1 MRWMNKLLLV
11 FIISLLGISCEA
23 QKTETNKLQAYVDE
37 FALDSCFQSAG
48 LGIVI
53 SNVKT
58 GENLASNQAHLA
70 LTPAS
75 TQKLI
80 TTATALE
87 ILGSDYQ
94 FKTQIET
101 DGELLDN
108 GILTRNLIVKGFG
121 DPTLGSKYFAKNKSG
136 EFLIAEKIKAL
147 GIIKIQGKIIA
158 DDSYIDPKIPS
169 TWIWEDIA
177 NYYGAIPN
185 GLSFH
190 DNMYT
195 LLFSSRKAGSTTQLV
210 KTEPQNTGLVFD
222 NQVVSSS
229 INRDLAYIFGG
240 NTSNKRRIEG
250 SIPQNRAQFK
260 VKGALLHPKNSLI
273 ESLTASFQQSGIKIE
288 NRIFLT
294 QKKNLL
300 FSLSSPKLKEIVKLT
315 NQKSI
320 NLFADHILFEIGN
333 NEFGKASWKNG
344 IEAVN
349 NFWDR
354 KGLATKYISLYDGS
368 GLSHFNSVS
377 ANFFDQVL
385 RVMYHSK
392 YADEFISSL
401 PVTGISGTLK
411 SFGKNSNLRG
421 NWKAKTGSM
430 TGVRTYCGYL
440 QTKSGKEYAVTILIN
455 NYTCSSSAVNNKLLA
470 LLNQLYNS

>member
-1 MRWMNKLLLV
+1 MNKLLLV

-37 FALDSCFQSAG
+37 FALDDCFQSAG

-58 GENLASNQAHLA
+58 DEILASNQAYLA

-75 TQKLI
+75 AQKLI

-87 ILGSDYQ
+87 ILGCNYQ

-101 DGELLDN
+101 DGKLLAN
-108 GILTRNLIVKGFG
+108 GTLTGNLIVKGFG
-121 DPTLGSKYFAKNKSG
+121 DPTLGSKYFTKNKSV
-136 EFLIAEKIKAL
+136 ELLIAEKIKAL
-147 GIIKIQGKIIA
+147 GINKIQGKIRA
-158 DDSYIDPKIPS
+158 DDSYISSQIPS

-195 LLFSSRKAGSTTQLV
+195 LFFSSGKAGSTTQLI
-210 KTEPQNTGLVFD
+210 KTEPQNTGLIFD
-222 NQVVSSS
+222 NQVISSTV
-229 INRDLAYIFGG
+229 NRDLAYIFGG

-260 VKGALLHPKNSLI
+260 VKGALLRPKI
-273 ESLTASFQQSGIKIE
+273 SLTETLNKSFRKAGIEIE
-288 NRIFLT
+288 NKVIPAKER
-294 QKKNLL
+294 KLL
-300 FSLSSPKLKEIVKLT
+300 ISLNSPKLKEIIKLT

-333 NEFGKASWKNG
+333 NEFGEASWKNG
-344 IEAVN
+344 IKAVT
-349 NFWDR
+349 NFWDQ

-377 ANFFDQVL
+377 ANFFDQIL
-385 RVMYHSK
+385 RIMYRSK
-392 YADEFISSL
+392 YANEFISSL
-401 PVTGISGTLK
+401 PVAGISGTLK
-411 SFGKNSNLRG
+411 SFGKNSNLLG
-421 NWKAKTGSM
+421 NWRAKTGSM

-440 QTKSGKEYAVTILIN
+440 RTKSGKEYAVTILIN
-455 NYTCSSSAVNNKLLA
+455 NSTCSSSALNNKLLT
-470 LLNQLYNS
+470 LLNKLYNS

>member
-1 MRWMNKLLLV
+1 MNKLLLV

-58 GENLASNQAHLA
+58 GENLAANQAHLA

-80 TTATALE
+80 TTAAALE
-87 ILGSDYQ
+87 ILGSNYQ
-94 FKTQIET
+94 FKTQIKT
-101 DGELLDN
+101 DGELLAN
-108 GILTRNLIVKGFG
+108 GTLTGNLIVKGFG
-121 DPTLGSKYFAKNKSG
+121 DPTLGSKYFTDNESVG
-136 EFLIAEKIKAL
+136 LLIAEKIKAL
-147 GIIKIQGKIIA
+147 GINKIKGKIIT
-158 DDSYIDPKIPS
+158 DDSYINPKIPS

-190 DNMYT
+190 DNLYT
-195 LLFSSRKAGSTTQLV
+195 LFFSSGKAGSTSRLV
-210 KTEPQNTGLVFD
+210 KTEPQNTGLLFD
-222 NQVVSSS
+222 NHVVSSS

-250 SIPQNRAQFK
+250 SIPQNRAHFR
-260 VKGALLHPKNSLI
+260 VKGALLHPKNSLA
-273 ESLTASFQQSGIKIE
+273 ETLNQSFRHAGIKLE
-288 NRIFLT
+288 NKTFSGEGM
-294 QKKNLL
+294 QLL
-300 FSLSSPKLKEIVKLT
+300 ISLNSPKLKEIVKLT

-320 NLFADHILFEIGN
+320 NLFADHLLFEIGN
-333 NEFGKASWKNG
+333 KEFGKASWENG

-349 NFWDR
+349 NFWEQ

-368 GLSHFNSVS
+368 GLSHFNAVP
-377 ANFFDQVL
+377 ADFFDQVL
-385 RVMYHSK
+385 RVMYHSE
-392 YADEFISSL
+392 YANEFISSL
-401 PVTGISGTLK
+401 PVAGISGTLK
-411 SFGKNSNLRG
+411 SFGKNSDLRG
-421 NWKAKTGSM
+421 NWKSKTGSM

-455 NYTCSSSAVNNKLLA
+455 NYFCSSSTINNKLLT
-470 LLNQLYNS
+470 LLNKLYNS

>member
-1 MRWMNKLLLV
+1 MNKLLLV

-48 LGIVI
+48 LGIVV

-58 GENLASNQAHLA
+58 GENLASNQAHLG

-80 TTATALE
+80 TTAAALE

-101 DGELLDN
+101 NGELLAN
-108 GILTRNLIVKGFG
+108 GTLTGNLIVKGFG
-121 DPTLGSKYFAKNKSG
+121 DPTLGSKYFANNKSAG
-136 EFLIAEKIKAL
+136 LLIAEKIKAL
-147 GIIKIQGKIIA
+147 GINNIQGKITA

-195 LLFSSRKAGSTTQLV
+195 LFFSSGKAGSTTQLI

-229 INRDLAYIFGG
+229 VNRDLAYIFGG

-260 VKGALLHPKNSLI
+260 IKGALLHPKNSLT
-273 ESLTASFQQSGIKIE
+273 ETLTKSFQKAGIEIE
-288 NRIFLT
+288 NKVFPA
-294 QKKNLL
+294 KKRNLL
-300 FSLSSPKLKEIVKLT
+300 ISLNSPKLKEIVKLT

-320 NLFADHILFEIGN
+320 NLFADHLLFEIGN
-333 NEFGKASWKNG
+333 YEFGKANWENG
-344 IEAVN
+344 LEAVI
-349 NFWDR
+349 NFWDQ

-377 ANFFDQVL
+377 ASFFDQVL

-392 YADEFISSL
+392 YAGEFISSL
-401 PVTGISGTLK
+401 PVAGISGTLK
-411 SFGKNSNLRG
+411 SFGKNSNLLG

-440 QTKSGKEYAVTILIN
+440 LTKSGKEYAVTVLIN
-455 NYTCSSSAVNNKLLA
+455 NYSCSSSAVNNKLLA
-470 LLNQLYNS
+470 LLNKLYNS